1 LTERGFDH
9 LQDPFGVMLVTFG
22 FIIVALIVV
31 AGGVVAWMIEKENA
45 KKRREMKDAKDR
57 QDKK

>member
-1 LTERGFDH
+1 
-9 LQDPFGVMLVTFG
+9 MLVTFG